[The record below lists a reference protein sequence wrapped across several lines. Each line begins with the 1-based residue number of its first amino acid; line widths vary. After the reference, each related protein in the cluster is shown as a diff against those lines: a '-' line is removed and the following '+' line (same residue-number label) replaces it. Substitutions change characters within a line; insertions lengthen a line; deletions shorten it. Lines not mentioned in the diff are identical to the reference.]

1 MLTPNVAMS
10 TGGLFAA
17 ATPFGGTWT
26 SQEHPRGGGKE
37 ESGSSQAAGEGQ
49 LWSRC
54 AMELR
59 RRIRTCS
66 RASPPHCPGLW
77 GHQISYST
85 SAHPVLLNGISIL
98 AVRSKPEPGQG
109 ARQDVWPEMSRKDD
123 AFGDPRAGSSP
134 RHPSIQARGE
144 NPEGTS
150 GTPAIAA
157 PQYEGCEIETPSSS
171 RTVRGWKELGDG
183 SGWPLPAEGTV
194 ACLSSSVRL
203 EPVPWD
209 SSGGDIPVLLAL
221 VRT

>member
-26 SQEHPRGGGKE
+26 SQQHPRGGGKE

-144 NPEGTS
+144 NPEGTLGTPLLLLPSMRAVRLRPPAAPERCEAGRSS
-150 GTPAIAA
+150 GTALGGLCQQRGLLLVFPAAFA
-157 PQYEGCEIETPSSS
+157 
-171 RTVRGWKELGDG
+171 
-183 SGWPLPAEGTV
+183 
-194 ACLSSSVRL
+194 
-203 EPVPWD
+203 
-209 SSGGDIPVLLAL
+209 
-221 VRT
+221 